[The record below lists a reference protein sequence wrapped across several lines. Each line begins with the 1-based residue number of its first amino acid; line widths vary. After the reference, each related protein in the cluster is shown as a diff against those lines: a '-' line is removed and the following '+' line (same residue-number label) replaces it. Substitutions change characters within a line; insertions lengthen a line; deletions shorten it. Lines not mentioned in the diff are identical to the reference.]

1 MKVILLQDIYKTG
14 VTGEIVEVADGY
26 ARNYLIP
33 TGRAI
38 QATKKTIK
46 AHERLTKQVEARRAA
61 YEKKQNEVA
70 RIIDGTELL
79 FEKRA
84 ASTGKLFGSVTT
96 QEIAEELL
104 RVTGV
109 DINRRRISSQG
120 LREVGK
126 HEVTVRI
133 GTEIQPVLHIIVLR
147 EGQMQEFLAKRQAEA
162 AAQAAAAATEAV
174 PTEAAQ
180 QAVQAAQQTGS

>member
-14 VTGEIVEVADGY
+14 VAGEVVEVADGY

-38 QATKKTIK
+38 QATKKTVK
-46 AHERLTKQVEARRAA
+46 THEKLTKHVEARRAA

-70 RIIDGTELL
+70 RLINGTELF

-96 QEIAEELL
+96 QEIAEALL
-104 RVTGV
+104 KATGV

-126 HEVTVRI
+126 HEVLVRI
-133 GTEIQPVLHIIVLR
+133 GTEAQPILNITVLR
-147 EGQMQEFLAKRQAEA
+147 EGELAEFLAKREAAKHAAEA
-162 AAQAAAAATEAV
+162 APVAEAS
-174 PTEAAQ
+174 EAPAE
-180 QAVQAAQQTGS
+180 ANG